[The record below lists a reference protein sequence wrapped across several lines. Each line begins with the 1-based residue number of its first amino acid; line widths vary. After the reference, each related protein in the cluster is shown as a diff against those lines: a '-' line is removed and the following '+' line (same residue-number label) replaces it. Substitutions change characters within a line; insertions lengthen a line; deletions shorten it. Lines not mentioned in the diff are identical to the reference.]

1 MSAAA
6 RPNTVWKADL
16 LAGRLDPQV
25 AVAAGSLLGTLHAGS
40 WDDASIA
47 ALENQPVVDQLL
59 IARLKRKKLVLRDKI
74 VLLEDQITPD
84 IIA

>member
-1 MSAAA
+1 MNDGDPKNAPAAIA
-6 RPNTVWKADL
+6 DGLSVLRQEHADL
-16 LAGRLDPQV
+16 E
-25 AVAAGSLLGTLHAGS
+25 
-40 WDDASIA
+40 ASIA

-59 IARLKRKKLVLRDKI
+59 IARLKRKKLILRDKI

>member
-1 MSAAA
+1 MNDDDPKNAPAAIA
-6 RPNTVWKADL
+6 DGLAILRQEHADL
-16 LAGRLDPQV
+16 E
-25 AVAAGSLLGTLHAGS
+25 
-40 WDDASIA
+40 ASIA

>member
-1 MSAAA
+1 MNDDDPKNAPAAVA
-6 RPNTVWKADL
+6 DGLATLRQEHADL
-16 LAGRLDPQV
+16 E
-25 AVAAGSLLGTLHAGS
+25 
-40 WDDASIA
+40 ASIA

-59 IARLKRKKLVLRDKI
+59 IARLKRKKLVLRDRI